1 MNVKL
6 VQVKADEKDILYRLL
21 QFALYDG
28 SFYINNE
35 LNEYGIFE
43 YKYFDDY
50 FTDSTRDK
58 YFIKFEEKLVG
69 FVLINENNKFILY
82 FLEIKNKYDKCFC
95 LFYI

>member
-6 VQVKADEKDILYRLL
+6 VQVKADEKTILYRLL

-43 YKYFDDY
+43 YKYF
-50 FTDSTRDK
+50 
-58 YFIKFEEKLVG
+58 IKTKWTSCN
-69 FVLINENNKFILY
+69 IY
-82 FLEIKNKYDKCFC
+82 
-95 LFYI
+95 